1 MELIVVPNEYPLC
14 IDMPVAEFETPDGA
28 GYPEIV
34 APVVLMP
41 PSGLEAPVGKT
52 GLDAHGLAPPGN
64 FLGQVGGLCGV
75 G

>member
-1 MELIVVPNEYPLC
+1 MWRWANGVMELIVVPNEYPLC
-14 IDMPVAEFETPDGA
+14 IDMPVAEFETSDGA
-28 GYPEIV
+28 RYPEIV

-64 FLGQVGGLCGV
+64 FLG
-75 G
+75 